1 MTEDEEYVE
10 IEGYEGDEDCWL
22 ERKTRRRAS
31 NRGFQIIRMR
41 GREDER
47 RRALGI
53 GRNMLIDHERVH
65 LFSATMKQIGNYI
78 DAFPERPSLLHDDQ
92 RQRLK
97 ASGLD
102 LLV

>member
-1 MTEDEEYVE
+1 MTEEEQC
-10 IEGYEGDEDCWL
+10 EDFCL

-41 GREDER
+41 GREGER

-53 GRNMLIDHERVH
+53 GLNMLIDHERVH
-65 LFSATMKQIGNYI
+65 LFAATMKQIGNYI
-78 DAFPERPSLLHDDQ
+78 DAFRERPSLLYDDQ

-97 ASGLD
+97 ASGLE
-102 LLV
+102 LVV

>member
-1 MTEDEEYVE
+1 MTEEEQC
-10 IEGYEGDEDCWL
+10 EDFYL

-31 NRGFQIIRMR
+31 NRGFQIIRIA
-41 GREDER
+41 GREGRR

-53 GRNMLIDHERVH
+53 GPSMLIDHERVH